1 MRAIGI
7 RQARAELGDLVIN
20 AHTRQEATIITR
32 YGEPWAAIVPAN
44 RAPATIQDVTA
55 LCPTPNP
62 SPATQAAAWHAVATQ
77 AGYETEIVGAAMDGS
92 PLIEDSDGTRYVL
105 TSHQGR
111 VYAARITTLIRT
123 SEHGRE
129 AVEIRDNGSEVWAIH
144 YLDNEG
150 EMVRTGE
157 SVIAGDE
164 STPGE
169 REEQIN
175 TYLVDL
181 AADGYA
187 DCDDAGPLPRVEISP
202 VTEPD
207 ELYHQV
213 PGEDGPQPVYVEL
226 DLETSTLS
234 ATYDP
239 EVGTMPMRPR
249 EVVYGLVR
257 RYPIPPLTA
266 DAANRIMAQIRPYA
280 DRICADWA
288 QHWDGEKHIAV
299 LGDDAR
305 AAEAALL
312 AHLGDQDDWGD
323 WDPADLV
330 GGIPADLSEISDMVS
345 ADTTDSELDD
355 LVAQIMADLA
365 EAEPSGV
372 VTSEAEDVIRDYLVE
387 ARDDA

>member
-20 AHTRQEATIITR
+20 AHTRGEATLITR
-32 YGEPWAAIVPAN
+32 YGAPWAAIVPA
-44 RAPATIQDVTA
+44 TA
-55 LCPTPNP
+55 
-62 SPATQAAAWHAVATQ
+62 
-77 AGYETEIVGAAMDGS
+77 
-92 PLIEDSDGTRYVL
+92 VL
-105 TSHQGR
+105 TSL
-111 VYAARITTLIRT
+111 T
-123 SEHGRE
+123 
-129 AVEIRDNGSEVWAIH
+129 
-144 YLDNEG
+144 
-150 EMVRTGE
+150 
-157 SVIAGDE
+157 
-164 STPGE
+164 
-169 REEQIN
+169 
-175 TYLVDL
+175 
-181 AADGYA
+181 ADGYD
-187 DCDDAGPLPRVEISP
+187 DCDDAGPLPRVEIVP

-213 PGEDGPQPVYVEL
+213 PGEGGPQPVYVEL
-226 DLETSTLS
+226 DLETRTLS

-239 EVGTMPMRPR
+239 EVGTTPMRPR
-249 EVVYGLVR
+249 EVVHGLVR

-280 DRICADWA
+280 ARICADWF
-288 QHWDGEKHIAV
+288 QHWDGDDHIAA

-312 AHLGDQDDWGD
+312 AHLGDQDD

-365 EAEPSGV
+365 KVEPSGV
-372 VTSEAEDVIRDYLVE
+372 VTSEAEDVIRDYLSQARDE